1 MEEETKSRRKRKG
14 ICYQL
19 PDSREHVTP
28 IRFESCLSARERE
41 TGWQTQGARSLVH
54 PAKGSSTRDGDVP
67 FLTMPRL
74 FRSSPRTNTA

>member
-74 FRSSPRTNTA
+74 FSSPRTNTA